1 MSERIPE
8 YLNTRIPDSLKGI
21 EIVKRSLF
29 GLTLLLAAG
38 PLMAQ
43 APNPVNPPPSLINFQ
58 GRLAKPDGT
67 PVADAAN
74 YTITLS
80 LWDAATAGNMRW
92 SQTFSNVTVRNGVFA
107 ALLNLGGGFTGT
119 NTLDSTLNNNTYL
132 QIQVGTAAALT
143 PRQQLVST
151 AYALKAA
158 TVPDGSITT
167 AKLSPG
173 VLSAA
178 AGGAA
183 GGDLTGAFP
192 SPQIVTNS
200 RLLNQVSGT
209 LLNVAQNIAVVDQ
222 SQPTVTA
229 TVTSSAWQ
237 TFKPSA
243 TGTLLEIDVY
253 TGTTGASL
261 PATLSLYAGQGTGS
275 APLMTIPITVN
286 PTLGLQSFPITA
298 SLTAGTVYTWAI
310 GSNNNLLFGYA
321 GGNALPGGVSDL
333 GSNFD
338 YAFQTLMKSATG
350 SATQINAFANLNMT
364 GANNIFLTTGNLG
377 IGTNAPT
384 ARLEVNGLAKLTGR
398 TRLNLARAWL
408 VRNPARAKSGTEHLT
423 SIRSILWAAERPRQ
437 TAPSKSTRRGGTTLT
452 GPLLATAGGTVNGTL
467 RYTGGSGLAAGNV
480 LIASN
485 ASGDLTWSNPSS
497 ALGAAGGDLSGTFPS
512 PSLATRASS
521 FAKVSGGIMSASST
535 GVLLSG
541 QYEQSSANPF
551 YIDAANVVGG
561 RFAVLTNGNVGIGTN
576 APTERVQISDY
587 SQGDSY
593 LTIKSAGGNSYRNGF
608 KLRTFNDTIGFDI
621 VNDERS
627 GSNGLNFLRYPSSA
641 TGTTALFLDRYS
653 GSVGIGTTAPNS
665 TLDVRGNISA
675 TSGSLSAVNAYL
687 SNSVNAAY
695 LTTSGGGSY
704 TGYNY
709 YSNGNQCCIDAYNNA
724 PKDGNG
730 LSYPT
735 IRCQNSG
742 GGLALFAT
750 GAIGSSIKNFIID
763 HPLDPDNKYL
773 VHGSIESN
781 QMMNIYS
788 GVVTLNGSGEAVVQL
803 PDWFEALNKDFT
815 YQLTCM
821 GGYAQVYVADEINNH
836 QFKVAGGRA
845 GLKVSW
851 QVTGIRH
858 DAFAVANP
866 MLVEQPKRKE
876 DQGRYL
882 IPSLYGKPDDMTTSL
897 VPSHSKPTAKQT
909 EPNAKE
915 KSNAKVTT
923 TKADGKPN
931 VALET
936 ENAELKQQIAALAE
950 AVHKLQEGTGEVIY
964 AISRNMIVRREAA
977 KTVSLRTF

>member
-1 MSERIPE
+1 M
-8 YLNTRIPDSLKGI
+8 
-21 EIVKRSLF
+21 KRSLI
-29 GLTLLLAAG
+29 GLSLLLASSAAV
-38 PLMAQ
+38 AQ
-43 APNPVNPPPSLINFQ
+43 APTPVNPPPSLINFQ

-67 PVADAAN
+67 PVSDATN
-74 YTITLS
+74 YTVTLS
-80 LWDAATAGNMRW
+80 LWDAATAGSMRW
-92 SQTFSNVTVRNGVFA
+92 TQTFTNVTVRNGVFA
-107 ALLNLGGGFTGT
+107 TLLNLSSGFTGT

-132 QIQVGTAAALT
+132 QIQVGGAAPLT

-183 GGDLTGAFP
+183 GGDLTGAYP

-222 SQPTVTA
+222 KQLTQTA
-229 TVTSSAWQ
+229 LVTSSAWQ
-237 TFKPSA
+237 TFTPST
-243 TGTLLEIDVY
+243 TGTLLEIDVF
-253 TGTTGASL
+253 TGTTGASI
-261 PATLSLYAGQGTGS
+261 PATLSLYAGQGTTS
-275 APLMTIPITVN
+275 TPLQTIPITIN

-298 SLTAGTVYTWAI
+298 SVTAGTVYTWSI
-310 GSNNNLLFGYA
+310 GSNNNLLFGYT

-333 GSNFD
+333 GTNFD
-338 YAFQTLMKSATG
+338 YDFQTLMKSLTG
-350 SATQINAFANLNMT
+350 PTTQINAFANLNMT
-364 GANNIFLTTGNLG
+364 GANSIFLASGLLG

-384 ARLEVNGLAKLTGR
+384 APLEVNGKAKIDAANTLEFGAGISGKQTDAGKIGYG
-398 TRLNLARAWL
+398 TFDPNVLDIVGGGTAATNRA
-408 VRNPARAKSGTEHLT
+408 VK
-423 SIRSILWAAERPRQ
+423 IYAE
-437 TAPSKSTRRGGTTLT
+437 GGTTLT
-452 GPLLATAGGTVNGTL
+452 GPLSASGSATI
-467 RYTGGSGLAAGNV
+467 SGNV
-480 LIASN
+480 NI
-485 ASGDLTWSNPSS
+485 SGGGNGVTFPDGTHQTTAPVFS
-497 ALGAAGGDLSGTFPS
+497 GAPAGGDLTGTYPN
-512 PSLATRASS
+512 PSLATLASS
-521 FAKVSGGIMSASST
+521 LPKVSGN
-535 GVLLSG
+535 LLSVNSG
-541 QYEQSSANPF
+541 SLQINDSGAF
-551 YIDAANVVGG
+551 GI
-561 RFAVLTNGNVGIGTN
+561 RFNGNGEFSGDTGIGHPGDGLLSFFTNGVEAARFNTSGNFGIGTTT
-576 APTERVQISDY
+576 PTERVQISDY
-587 SQGDSY
+587 NQGDTY
-593 LTIKSAGGNSYRNGF
+593 LTIKSAGGNLYRNGF
-608 KLRTFNDTIGFDI
+608 KLRTFNDTYGFDI
-621 VNDERS
+621 VNDERN
-627 GSNGLNFLRYPSSA
+627 GSNGLNFIRYPGAA
-641 TGTTALFLDRYS
+641 TGTTALYLDKFN

-675 TSGSLSAVNAYL
+675 TNSSLYAVNAYL
-687 SNSVNAAY
+687 SSSVNAAY
-695 LTTSGGGSY
+695 LNTSNGGSY

-709 YSNGNQCCIDAYNNA
+709 YSNGNNCCIDAYNNA
-724 PKDGNG
+724 PKDSNG

-788 GVVTLNGSGEAVVQL
+788 GVVTLNASGEAVVQL

-876 DQGRYL
+876 DRGRYL

-897 VPSHSKPTAKQT
+897 VPSHSRPVVKQA
-909 EPNAKE
+909 EPNAKD
-915 KSNAKVTT
+915 KANAKATT
-923 TKADGKPN
+923 AKADGKPDA
-931 VALET
+931 ALET
-936 ENAELKQQIAALAE
+936 ENAELKKQIAALAD
-950 AVHKLQEGTGEVIY
+950 AVHKLQE
-964 AISRNMIVRREAA
+964 AQA
-977 KTVSLRTF
+977 K